1 MKNGI
6 IFDLDGTLWDSSQQV
21 VDSWNEILKT
31 YEKGKYQITLEDM
44 QGAMGLAMTD
54 IGRKLWPSLEEEKMI
69 PLLQRCMEFENQ
81 YLLTHPGTLYPGEE
95 ETLRNLSRHY
105 SLFIVSNAQKGYIE
119 AYLSSTGM
127 GRYFQ
132 DHLSWGDTKEAK
144 EKTML
149 LMKEKHHLSKA
160 IYVGDTAMD
169 EIATRKAKLPFV
181 HAAYGFGQAK
191 SPDGAISSLSEL
203 EEVAAILLPL

>member
-21 VDSWNEILKT
+21 VDSWNEVLKT

-95 ETLRNLSRHY
+95 EALRNLSRHY
-105 SLFIVSNAQKGYIE
+105 PLFIVSNAQKGYIE

-191 SPDGAISSLSEL
+191 SPDGAISSLPEL
-203 EEVAAILLPL
+203 AEVAAILLPL